1 MDSMNHGSC
10 EQKVRLGLHRAW
22 QQRLPRV
29 HNQVILLGKALT
41 AFLAD
46 VGSLAGVKLAVRD
59 QMTLERKGAPALLA
73 DKGSLS
79 AMDTR
84 VGQQVV
90 LEGEALLALLALI
103 RSLRGVQQQVRVE
116 TVLVREAL
124 AAVGADVG
132 AFTCGQNETIRPAPW
147 RIVSCQEQ
155 EQPPVC
161 TRAWVV
167 R

>member
-1 MDSMNHGSC
+1 M
-10 EQKVRLGLHRAW
+10 
-22 QQRLPRV
+22 
-29 HNQVILLGKALT
+29 
-41 AFLAD
+41 
-46 VGSLAGVKLAVRD
+46 
-59 QMTLERKGAPALLA
+59 
-73 DKGSLS
+73 
-79 AMDTR
+79 
-84 VGQQVV
+84 V

-103 RSLRGVQQQVRVE
+103 GSLRGVKKQVSVE

-132 AFTCGQNETIRPAPW
+132 AFTCGVNDMIRPARW
-147 RIVSCQEQ
+147 LGVFCQEQ